1 MSVEISGG
9 LGQFKSVRIGT
20 YSNEAY
26 NLLRLPQVMPVQA
39 MGGWGGPD
47 TIRVTGYTSLPSD
60 LTTLTLNYA
69 SEVQTRSAT
78 VTFNVH
84 FAQPRKIDF
93 ITAAFSAYGSVIQI
107 YLRGYD
113 DDLIMRYQR
122 MLHSATHNATVI
134 RRPSEP
140 EVLNDIPRKRYALS
154 FTSSY
159 DWMTVGR
166 VGLYG
171 R

>member
-9 LGQFKSVRIGT
+9 LGQFKSIRIGT

-26 NLLRLPQVMPVQA
+26 NLLRLPQVLPVTA
-39 MGGWGGPD
+39 SGGWGGPD
-47 TIRVTGYTSLPSD
+47 TIRVTGYTHLPSD
-60 LTTLTLNYA
+60 LNTLTSTA
-69 SEVQTRSAT
+69 AMQVEQHSAT

-93 ITAAFSAYGSVIQI
+93 ITAGFSAYGSVVQI

-113 DDLIMRYQR
+113 DSLIMRYER
-122 MLHSATHNATVI
+122 SLHSATHNSTVI
-134 RRPSEP
+134 RRPPEP
-140 EVLNDIPRKRYALS
+140 DVLNDIPRKRYAIVFQS
-154 FTSSY
+154 AY

>member
-26 NLLRLPQVMPVQA
+26 NLLRLPQVMPVA
-39 MGGWGGPD
+39 ATGGWGGPD

-60 LTTLTLNYA
+60 LTTLTSTYA

-93 ITAAFSAYGSVIQI
+93 ITAGFSAYGSVIFI
-107 YLRGYD
+107 TIRGYD
-113 DDLIMRYQR
+113 DDLIMRYEQT
-122 MLHSATHNATVI
+122 LHSATHNGTVI

-140 EVLNDIPRKRYALS
+140 DILTDIPRKYVSVS
-154 FTSSY
+154 FMSGY

-166 VGLYG
+166 LGVYG